1 MVEAQPEP
9 FHAKA
14 CEHGLHFIAVN
25 GGLVMADMQP
35 SEKASR
41 PPKTDPARPA
51 HAEKSNSGPANPGPG
66 GRPED
71 RPGSDPK
78 NPGDFGHH

>member
-1 MVEAQPEP
+1 
-9 FHAKA
+9 
-14 CEHGLHFIAVN
+14 
-25 GGLVMADMQP
+25 MADMQP

-51 HAEKSNSGPANPGPG
+51 RGIDAEKPNSGPAGPGPG
-66 GRPED
+66 GRLED